1 MNVGQTINRLR
12 TARAMSQG
20 DLADALEVS
29 RQSISKWETG
39 ASVPEL
45 DKLVKLAELF
55 GVSLDEL
62 VRGESAEKNTA
73 QTQES
78 AQTVQ
83 VVVREGV
90 GRRTVALVLLYFGAL
105 VWLLLT
111 VMGGFFAGLLYA
123 LPFLVCG
130 VICLVFAKNA
140 GLWCA
145 WALLLGV
152 DVFLRYATGIT
163 WGLTALTFGLLF
175 LL

>member
-12 TARAMSQG
+12 TARGMSQG

-45 DKLVKLAELF
+45 EKLVKLAELF

-62 VRGESAEKNTA
+62 VRGEDAEKA
-73 QTQES
+73 APSLPEQS
-78 AQTVQ
+78 AAPVQ

-90 GRRTVALVLLYFGAL
+90 GRKTVALVLLCFGAL

-111 VMGGFFAGLLYA
+111 VIGGFFGGLLFA
-123 LPFLVCG
+123 SPFLVCG
-130 VICLVFAKNA
+130 VICLAFAKTRGSGARGRSCFWSTCICA
-140 GLWCA
+140 GQRA
-145 WALLLGV
+145 SRGA
-152 DVFLRYATGIT
+152 
-163 WGLTALTFGLLF
+163 
-175 LL
+175 